1 MFGFWSAVYTVR
13 LMNKQWESRQ
23 GSDSTDGAHN
33 RFREQLVS
41 PRQNPIQVDVIMPQR
56 LVRAVAIEVDLNA
69 IEPYPM
75 KDVVRYFENG
85 ECESYASRVECLQ
98 QINFSLWAQPQPESP
113 TIIHEYEF
121 DRLVFVRRRR
131 ATLRENWRYL
141 QLCRA
146 KYSDVGLPVGM
157 SLQDIRQAIAVSHGV
172 DLPNWRGFWREA
184 IPRIRKNGA
193 ANLLHWLSA
202 KRKKPQVKS

>member
-13 LMNKQWESRQ
+13 LMNRQRESRQ
-23 GSDSTDGAHN
+23 GSEGVDSVHN
-33 RFREQLVS
+33 RSREQLVS
-41 PRQNPIQVDVIMPQR
+41 SKQNPIQVDVVMSQR
-56 LVRAVAIEVDLNA
+56 LVCAVAIEVDPNA

-75 KDVVRYFENG
+75 KDVVRYFKNG
-85 ECESYASRVECLQ
+85 ECESHASKAECLQ
-98 QINFSLWAQPQPESP
+98 QINFSFWVQSQPESP
-113 TIIHEYEF
+113 MIIHEYEF

-141 QLCRA
+141 RLCRA
-146 KYSDVGLPVGM
+146 KYADVGLPVGM

-172 DLPNWRGFWREA
+172 DVPNWRGFWLEA
-184 IPRIRKNGA
+184 IPHIRKNGA
-193 ANLLHWLSA
+193 ANLLHWLST